1 MAAVTGVHSR
11 RRKSPRRLSIA
22 LFFCIVDE
30 MSREAV
36 GTFELMVLLAVLRV
50 GTDAYG
56 VMIAREMEISTKRR
70 VLIGSVYAALERLE
84 TKGLIRHRLGEARP
98 ERGGRAK
105 KYFAV
110 TAKGVRA
117 ARETQRQLVDLWS
130 GLPAL
135 HGGTA

>member
-1 MAAVTGVHSR
+1 
-11 RRKSPRRLSIA
+11 
-22 LFFCIVDE
+22 
-30 MSREAV
+30 MSREAI

-50 GTDAYG
+50 GEDAYG
-56 VMIAREMEISTKRR
+56 VVISREMERITNRR

-84 TKGLIRHRLGEARP
+84 SKGLIRHRLGEARP
-98 ERGGRAK
+98 ERGGRAR

-117 ARETQRQLVDLWS
+117 ARETQRQLVGLWT

-135 HGGTA
+135 HGGPA